1 MKINEVTD
9 RSLAHFRFDS
19 KIMFYKGVISLT
31 MRKMV
36 PPSSQSNGKNKE
48 FVLKRSEDN
57 LTATRNSH
65 VFTCKSLYRFWKKI
79 YLSFY

>member
-1 MKINEVTD
+1 MYLSYLHENKRKVTD
-9 RSLAHFRFDS
+9 RSFAHFRFDS

-57 LTATRNSH
+57 LTANRK
-65 VFTCKSLYRFWKKI
+65 FTC
-79 YLSFY
+79 FYM